1 MPSSESEIR
10 AEIALL
16 AAIAGGD
23 RAAFRELYT
32 RYSAPLFSL
41 ALRFVS
47 DTGTAEEV
55 LQDACL
61 KIWRHAGSYDAQKS
75 RPFTWA
81 VTILRRTA
89 IDRLR
94 QLKRTPAALSLSHG
108 LPADDLVPAELAL
121 GETAR
126 RTTEANETA
135 ARVQGVLATLASP
148 QRDALELALFS
159 TLTHAEIATR
169 LAQPPGSVKTWIRRG
184 LQELRHTLSSATP

>member
-10 AEIALL
+10 EEIALL
-16 AAIAGGD
+16 AAIGDGG
-23 RAAFRELYT
+23 REAFRDLYG

-41 ALRFVS
+41 ALRFVG

-55 LQDACL
+55 LQDSFL

-94 QLKRTPAALSLSHG
+94 QQKRTPAALP

-126 RTTEANETA
+126 RTTEAHEMAT
-135 ARVQGVLATLASP
+135 RVREVLATLASP

-184 LQELRHTLSSATP
+184 LQELRHTLSSSPS

>member
-10 AEIALL
+10 EEIALL
-16 AAIAGGD
+16 AAIGGGG
-23 RAAFRELYT
+23 REAFRELYT

-41 ALRFVS
+41 ALRFVG

-55 LQDACL
+55 LQDAFL
-61 KIWRHAGSYDAQKS
+61 KIWRHAASYDAQKS

-94 QLKRTPAALSLSHG
+94 QLKRTPASLP
-108 LPADDLVPAELAL
+108 LPADELVPAELTL
-121 GETAR
+121 GENTR

-135 ARVQGVLATLASP
+135 ARVRSVLATLASP

-184 LQELRHTLSSATP
+184 LQDLRHTLSSVSP

>member
-10 AEIALL
+10 EEIALL
-16 AAIAGGD
+16 AAIGGGE
-23 RAAFRELYT
+23 RPAFGELYS

-41 ALRFVS
+41 ALRFVG

-55 LQDACL
+55 LQDSFL
-61 KIWRHAGSYDAQKS
+61 KIWRNAASYDAQKS

-94 QLKRTPAALSLSHG
+94 QQKRTPAVTP
-108 LPADDLVPAELAL
+108 LPADDLVPAELAI
-121 GETAR
+121 GESTR
-126 RTTEANETA
+126 RTAEANETA
-135 ARVQGVLATLASP
+135 ARVRGILASLPSP

-184 LQELRHTLSSATP
+184 LQDLRHTLSAVSP

>member
-1 MPSSESEIR
+1 MASSESEIR
-10 AEIALL
+10 EEIALL
-16 AAIAGGD
+16 AAIAGGG
-23 RAAFRELYT
+23 REAFRDLYG

-41 ALRFVS
+41 ALRFVG

-55 LQDACL
+55 LQDSFL

-94 QLKRTPAALSLSHG
+94 QQKRTPAALP
-108 LPADDLVPAELAL
+108 LPTDDLVPAELAL
-121 GETAR
+121 GESAR
-126 RTTEANETA
+126 RTTEANETS
-135 ARVQGVLATLASP
+135 ARVRSVLATLASP

-184 LQELRHTLSSATP
+184 LHELRQTLSSATS

>member
-10 AEIALL
+10 EEAALL
-16 AAIAGGD
+16 AAIGGGD
-23 RAAFRELYT
+23 RAAFRDLYG

-47 DTGTAEEV
+47 DIGTAEEV
-55 LQDACL
+55 LQDSFL

-94 QLKRTPAALSLSHG
+94 QQKRTPAASA
-108 LPADDLVPAELAL
+108 LPADDLLPAEFALA
-121 GETAR
+121 ETAR
-126 RTTEANETA
+126 RTTEANETS
-135 ARVQGVLATLASP
+135 ARVRRVLATLASP

-184 LQELRHTLSSATP
+184 LRDLRQTLSSATS